1 MDNHPEQSLLKRYLY
16 RFLWVI
22 VVLMVL
28 GIGAWVSLAFWVQ
41 LPLSN
46 LAKYIAIAGW
56 WSISTALLTS
66 LFYHLK
72 EQYLKQKTLNNHSLQ
87 GGYLGSQNHSTASH
101 GAQHQS
107 NTPTTHSSPAQLTFK
122 TRFYQKLFVYVIGIA
137 GVLIWWQTIEPK
149 QNRAWAEDVSRQ
161 VQVEQ
166 HGNIVTLHNV
176 RNFDWRTETDFSPRW
191 ETRQYDLRQLAS
203 LDVITSYWMGPE
215 IAHVLLSFG
224 FDNGE
229 YLTFSIETR
238 REKTESFSTIGGFF
252 RKYELSLIAAD
263 ERDIIYTRT
272 NVRGEQVYLYR
283 MDLAQKN
290 IRSLFESYLDEAE
303 QLKQKPR
310 FYNTLTSNCTTVVFD
325 MARLIDPG
333 LPIDYRI
340 ILSGYLPE
348 YIHEH
353 HGFDPRI
360 PLATLKARAHINPY
374 AAHYAKSIDHSSK
387 AYSKAIRQGIIKPV
401 QSFQTTQP

>member
-1 MDNHPEQSLLKRYLY
+1 MDNHPEQPLFKRYLY

-22 VVLMVL
+22 FVLIVL
-28 GIGAWVSLAFWVQ
+28 GVGAWVSLAFWVQ

-46 LAKYIAIAGW
+46 FAKYIAIAGW

-72 EQYLKQKTLNNHSLQ
+72 DQYIKQKTLNNHSLQ
-87 GGYLGSQNHSTASH
+87 GGYLGSQNHATLSQ
-101 GAQHQS
+101 GAQYQTHVPS
-107 NTPTTHSSPAQLTFK
+107 TTQPAIQLPFK
-122 TRFYQKLFVYVIGIA
+122 ARFYQKLFVYVIGIV
-137 GVLIWWQTIEPK
+137 GVLIWWQTIEPQ
-149 QNRAWAEDVSRQ
+149 QNRVWAEDVSRQ
-161 VQVEQ
+161 VQVAQ
-166 HGNIVTLHNV
+166 QGNIVTLHNV

-191 ETRQYDLRQLAS
+191 ETRQYDLSQLSS

-224 FDNGE
+224 FDDGQ

-238 REKTESFSTIGGFF
+238 REQTESFSTIGGFF
-252 RKYELSLIAAD
+252 REFELSLIAAD

-283 MDLAQKN
+283 MDLAKKN
-290 IRSLFESYLDEAE
+290 IRRLFESYLDEAE

-348 YIHEH
+348 YIHDH

-360 PLATLKARAHINPY
+360 PFAKLKARAHINPY
-374 AAHYAKSIDHSSK
+374 AAQYAKSANQSSR
-387 AYSKAIRQGIIKPV
+387 AFSAAIRQGIVK
-401 QSFQTTQP
+401 